1 MVLGSIKF
9 PTMFFVQFLKTGKNV
24 DKCLS
29 LHFLVYNLVHLL
41 SPHEYFT
48 PYKSSSYTPPFFPAM
63 KMLAPRAL
71 IGPSQSCE
79 EGGEL

>member
-9 PTMFFVQFLKTGKNV
+9 PTMFFVKFLKTEQNV

-29 LHFLVYNLVHLL
+29 LYFLVYNLVHLL

-63 KMLAPRAL
+63 KMLAPLAGV
-71 IGPSQSCE
+71 GPAQSCE